1 MNFKNISLKNK
12 NKISLLTIERPDNL
26 NALNLETLSEINK
39 ALKSLEFD
47 NSVRVIIITGS
58 GNKAFVA
65 GADIKEF
72 SKYSKK
78 EGEEMARSGH
88 QKVFNYIDS
97 FSKPIIAAINGYA
110 LGGGLELALACHIR
124 ISGRNAKMGFPETTL
139 GLIPGYGGTQR
150 LPQIIGKGRAL
161 ELILT
166 GKMIDSSQALEMG
179 MVSLVCESEDLNKKC
194 IETANILINNSPF
207 AQKEVISLVNLA
219 FEPKKNGF
227 ESEIKAFG
235 SCFQNSDF
243 IEGTN
248 SFLNKRK
255 PEF

>member
-1 MNFKNISLKNK
+1 
-12 NKISLLTIERPDNL
+12 
-26 NALNLETLSEINK
+26 
-39 ALKSLEFD
+39 
-47 NSVRVIIITGS
+47 
-58 GNKAFVA
+58 
-65 GADIKEF
+65 
-72 SKYSKK
+72 
-78 EGEEMARSGH
+78 MARSGH
-88 QKVFNYIDS
+88 QKVFNYIDN

-124 ISGRNAKMGFPETTL
+124 ISVRNAKMGFPETTL

-161 ELILT
+161 ELIIT

-194 IETANILINNSPF
+194 VEIANVLINNSPF

-219 FEPKKNGF
+219 FEPNKNGF

-235 SCFQNSDF
+235 SCFQTSNF

-248 SFLNKRK
+248 AFLEKRK
-255 PEF
+255 PKF